1 MGEKL
6 FLMRQGSIKSVNLP
20 LNYEDAWD
28 FYDAGRDGD
37 NEFYEKVAAVYTA
50 INLTADATASLPF
63 AIVKNGKDF
72 DTSQEW
78 QNKVGFLPKPKEFIR
93 LARMSLSCFNAA
105 YSFMERKS
113 GVSTLRY
120 IKPTT
125 IKPKT
130 DEDTGELIGYTRTVN
145 TKQKDY
151 PVDGPIYKVWRLDHT
166 TELLPSKATE
176 LSAMMNAAGIL
187 FYSDKFIGEF
197 YKRGGIKPTMLVL
210 KGNASEDIIAKI
222 ERIWTRIMRGQYK
235 ELGKVFQGVEAN
247 GGLEAKTIGDGVD
260 NLKDAQLTKSKI
272 ADVAMVMKMPLS
284 LLLANSATYATA
296 ATEKKNWFDNGII
309 PFAEFMA
316 EEWTESIFKPLGL
329 RFEFRPEQTDQGTEE
344 EVRRAGAYS
353 SYIGAGMKPSIA
365 AQVVGIELPQGVEY
379 SSLDPV
385 EEPKP
390 EPMPDQMS
398 SSDEEPRPEEIP
410 AKFIPN
416 IDQLHEMDL
425 WRKFAF
431 RKMKRG
437 ESMDFPFTEKFIPSN
452 VASAIRFRLSSAE
465 DEEQIKKSFD
475 LDGIDLSQAD
485 ETKSYLAIMELADAI
500 NNSVDKERGK

>member
-37 NEFYEKVAAVYTA
+37 IEFYEKVSAVYRA
-50 INLTADATASLPF
+50 ITLTADSTAKIPF
-63 AIVKNGKDF
+63 AIVKNGRDF
-72 DTSQEW
+72 DTSKEW
-78 QNKVGFLPKPKEFIR
+78 QNKVGFLPRPKEFIR

-105 YSFMERKS
+105 YSFMERKN

-125 IKPKT
+125 IKPRVD
-130 DEDTGELIGYTRTVN
+130 DEGLIGYTRTVN
-145 TKQKDY
+145 SKQKDY

-176 LSAMMNAAGIL
+176 LSAMLNAAGIL
-187 FYSDKFIGEF
+187 YYSDKFIGEF

-210 KGNASEDIIAKI
+210 KGTASEDTINKI
-222 ERIWTRIMRGQYK
+222 ERTWTKIMRGMYQQ
-235 ELGKVFQGVEAN
+235 LGKVFQGVDAN
-247 GGLEAKTIGDGVD
+247 GGLEAKPIGDGVD
-260 NLKDAQLTKSKI
+260 NLKDDRLTRAKI
-272 ADVAMVMKMPLS
+272 SDIAMAIGMPLS
-284 LLLANSATYATA
+284 LLLANSANYATA
-296 ATEKKNWFDNGII
+296 KTEMKSWYYNSLVPW
-309 PFAEFMA
+309 AEFMA

-344 EVRRAGAYS
+344 EVQRAGAWATYV
-353 SYIGAGMKPSIA
+353 GGGMKPSIA

-379 SSLDPV
+379 ESLDPV

-390 EPMPDQMS
+390 EPAPVS
-398 SSDEEPRPEEIP
+398 SSDTEPAPEEKP

-425 WRKFAF
+425 WRKIAF

-437 ESMDFPFTEKFIPSN
+437 ESMDFPFTEKFIPSGI
-452 VASAIRFRLSSAE
+452 ASAIRFRLSSAE

-485 ETKSYLAIMELADAI
+485 ETKSYLAIMELAEAI

>member
-37 NEFYEKVAAVYTA
+37 YEFYEKVSAVYRA
-50 INLTADATASLPF
+50 INLTADSTAKIPF

-72 DTSQEW
+72 DTSKEW
-78 QNKVGFLPKPKEFIR
+78 QNKVGFLPRPKEFIR

-120 IKPTT
+120 IKPVT
-125 IKPKT
+125 IKPRVD
-130 DEDTGELIGYTRTVN
+130 DEGLIGYTRTVN

-197 YKRGGIKPTMLVL
+197 YKRGGIKPTMLIM
-210 KGNASEDIIAKI
+210 KGNFSDDTKSKI
-222 ERIWTRIMRGQYK
+222 ERLWTAIMRGHYK

-247 GGLEAKTIGDGVD
+247 GGLEAKPIGDGVD
-260 NLKDAQLTKSKI
+260 NLKDDRLTRAKI
-272 ADVAMVMKMPLS
+272 SDIAMAIGMPLS
-284 LLLANSATYATA
+284 LLLANSANYATA
-296 ATEKKNWFDNGII
+296 QTEMKGWYDNSLV
-309 PFAEFMA
+309 PWAEFMA

-344 EVRRAGAYS
+344 EVQRAGAWSTYV
-353 SYIGAGMKPSIA
+353 GGGMKPSIA

-385 EEPKP
+385 DEPA
-390 EPMPDQMS
+390 PDPVS
-398 SSDEEPRPEEIP
+398 SSDTEPLPEEKP

-437 ESMDFPFTEKFIPSN
+437 ESMDFPFTEKFIPSGI
-452 VASAIRFRLSSAE
+452 ASAIRFRLSSAE

-485 ETKSYLAIMELADAI
+485 ETKSYLAIMELAEAI
-500 NNSVDKERGK
+500 NNSVDKERGKNVPAG